1 MRKILQKFAVNCRA
15 ATAIEYGLILA
26 MIAIA
31 CVSAF
36 RIFGDRTGNIW
47 GHVSNTSKN
56 SMG

>member
-1 MRKILQKFAVNCRA
+1 MHKMLRKFAVDRRG
-15 ATAIEYGLILA
+15 ATAIEYGLIVT

-31 CVSAF
+31 CVGAF
-36 RIFGDRTGNIW
+36 STFGDRTGEIW